1 MTTPDG
7 RLRLLLADDH
17 PMFRSGL
24 RLVIEAPGDFEVVG
38 EAANGEAAV
47 QLAADLQPDIV
58 VMDLRMPGLN
68 GIDATRRI
76 TATSPHVAVLVL
88 TMFDDDNSVFMA
100 MRAGARGYVLKG
112 ADDEEI
118 IRAIRA
124 VGNGEAIFG
133 PAIARRVLGY
143 FAGPVA
149 APAFPELT
157 AREREVL
164 DLVATGRNNGEI
176 ARQLSVSVKTVRN
189 HLSNIFSKLQVA
201 DRAQAILRAREAGL
215 GESGRLDGHG

>member
-1 MTTPDG
+1 
-7 RLRLLLADDH
+7 
-17 PMFRSGL
+17 MFRGGL
-24 RLVIEAPGDFEVVG
+24 RLVLDAVTEFDVVG
-38 EAANGEAAV
+38 EAGGGEEAVAMAAE
-47 QLAADLQPDIV
+47 LQPDIV
-58 VMDLRMPGLN
+58 VMDLQMPGVN
-68 GIDATRRI
+68 GIDATRNI
-76 TATSPHVAVLVL
+76 TTTSPHVAVLVL
-88 TMFDDDNSVFMA
+88 TMFDDDNSVFTA

-112 ADDEEI
+112 AGDQEI
-118 IRAIRA
+118 VRAIRA

-143 FAGPVA
+143 FSSPVP

-164 DLVATGRNNGEI
+164 NLVAAGRNNQEI

-215 GESGRLDGHG
+215 GESGRV

>member
-1 MTTPDG
+1 MTSPDG
-7 RLRLLLADDH
+7 RIRLLLADDH

-24 RLVIEAPGDFEVVG
+24 RLVLEGRGEFDIVG
-38 EAANGEAAV
+38 EAANGDEAV
-47 QLAADLQPDIV
+47 TMAADLQPDIV
-58 VMDLRMPGLN
+58 VMDLQMPGVN
-68 GIDATRRI
+68 GIDATRQI
-76 TATSPHVAVLVL
+76 TTTSPHMAVLVL

-112 ADDEEI
+112 AGDDEI
-118 IRAIRA
+118 VRAIRA

-133 PAIARRVLGY
+133 PAVARRVLGY
-143 FAGPVA
+143 FSGPVP

-164 DLVATGRNNGEI
+164 DLVAAGLNNADI
-176 ARQLSVSVKTVRN
+176 ARQLSVSIKTVRN

-215 GESGRLDGHG
+215 GERGIGDAR